1 MGLNVSGVAT
11 LHLPNPVKNP
21 SVVVSVKVLTGTR
34 REWEGEYVKQKLKRL
49 RLLLSELHD
58 FCGDLKCTEYCKGC
72 EREEICR
79 LLDEIE
85 GKK

>member
-1 MGLNVSGVAT
+1 M
-11 LHLPNPVKNP
+11 
-21 SVVVSVKVLTGTR
+21 
-34 REWEGEYVKQKLKRL
+34 KQKLKRL

-85 GKK
+85 RGK